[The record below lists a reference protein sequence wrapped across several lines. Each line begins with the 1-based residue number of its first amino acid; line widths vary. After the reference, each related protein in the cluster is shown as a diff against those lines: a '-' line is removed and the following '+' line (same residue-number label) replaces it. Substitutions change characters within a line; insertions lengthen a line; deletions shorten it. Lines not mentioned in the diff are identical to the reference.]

1 VAAFAALL
9 AIPDV
14 STDRKLRQEDLIRY
28 GFSLAHR
35 QMIGSMPEH
44 ANRVKKICDAF
55 GVTPGQLVA
64 GLAIIFASV

>member
-1 VAAFAALL
+1 
-9 AIPDV
+9 
-14 STDRKLRQEDLIRY
+14 
-28 GFSLAHR
+28 
-35 QMIGSMPEH
+35 MPEH